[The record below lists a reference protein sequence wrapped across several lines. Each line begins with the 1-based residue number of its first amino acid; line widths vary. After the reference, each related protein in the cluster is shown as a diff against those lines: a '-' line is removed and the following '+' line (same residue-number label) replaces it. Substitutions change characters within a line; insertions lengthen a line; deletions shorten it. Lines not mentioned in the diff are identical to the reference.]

1 MAVGCLRLLIA
12 DPRLLAAAK
21 RFARLLCL
29 FISLAGGLASLPPTA
44 LAQTPTLWE
53 EEQQRFRVGLKIF
66 PACLGAVENL
76 DDRLASDGSL
86 QVLVIYEGSDATA
99 RQAVTSLNGIGKVRG
114 LKLNAKALSVTAI
127 DEDREADVSA
137 IFVASVG
144 LGSRQ
149 LRAWS
154 ERYRALVFSPFDGE
168 VEAGAVAGLYVA
180 DRILPYINLAQS
192 QRAGIR
198 FKAFFLQVARQY
210 D

>member
-1 MAVGCLRLLIA
+1 MAVGWIRFLIA
-12 DPRLLAAAK
+12 DSRLLAGVK
-21 RFARLLCL
+21 RFARPLCFLL
-29 FISLAGGLASLPPTA
+29 SLTGGLVSLPPTA
-44 LAQTPTLWE
+44 LAQPPTLWE

-86 QVLVIYEGSDATA
+86 QVLVVYEGSDAA
-99 RQAVTSLNGIGKVRG
+99 AIKAVTSLNGIGKVRG
-114 LKLNAKALSVTAI
+114 LTLNAKALSVTAL
-127 DEDREADVSA
+127 DEDREAEVSA

-144 LGSRQ
+144 LDPRH
-149 LRAWS
+149 LRTWS
-154 ERYRALVFSPFDGE
+154 ERYRVLVFSPFDGE

-180 DRILPYINLAQS
+180 DRILPYINLTQS

-198 FKAFFLQVARQY
+198 FKAFFLQVARQH

>member
-1 MAVGCLRLLIA
+1 MAVGRLRLLIA

-29 FISLAGGLASLPPTA
+29 SISLAGGLGSLPPTA

-53 EEQQRFRVGLKIF
+53 EEQQRFRVGLKVF

-114 LKLNAKALSVTAI
+114 LTLNAKALSVTAI

-144 LGSRQ
+144 LGSRY

-198 FKAFFLQVARQY
+198 FKPFFLQVARQY